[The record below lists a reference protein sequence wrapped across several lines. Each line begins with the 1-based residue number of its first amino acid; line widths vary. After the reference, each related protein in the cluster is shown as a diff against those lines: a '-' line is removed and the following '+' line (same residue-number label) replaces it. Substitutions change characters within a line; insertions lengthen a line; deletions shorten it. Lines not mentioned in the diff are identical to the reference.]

1 MTQPVFE
8 TTATA
13 LREKSK
19 LQRHFRRFD
28 VFFYLICTVVTID
41 GAVGAVGSAINS
53 VSTTPDLDR
62 AGRARRSSSCRR
74 HRVSARSGGA
84 GKYVRGGLHFGAWAR
99 GAVLTF
105 FVVSVAIF
113 AARHGVHGF
122 GGHAFLPTYAVFI
135 AVVPVLFFNYAG
147 LRCPRRRARR

>member
-41 GAVGAVGSAINS
+41 TIGPSRATALRGS
-53 VSTTPDLDR
+53 P
-62 AGRARRSSSCRR
+62 G
-74 HRVSARSGGA
+74 
-84 GKYVRGGLHFGAWAR
+84 
-99 GAVLTF
+99 
-105 FVVSVAIF
+105 
-113 AARHGVHGF
+113 
-122 GGHAFLPTYAVFI
+122 
-135 AVVPVLFFNYAG
+135 
-147 LRCPRRRARR
+147 

>member
-41 GAVGAVGSAINS
+41 TI
-53 VSTTPDLDR
+53 
-62 AGRARRSSSCRR
+62 
-74 HRVSARSGGA
+74 GA
-84 GKYVRGGLHFGAWAR
+84 GVVFYLLGGKTRRETAAEPVAPVYVPADHHEPA
-99 GAVLTF
+99 
-105 FVVSVAIF
+105 
-113 AARHGVHGF
+113 
-122 GGHAFLPTYAVFI
+122 P
-135 AVVPVLFFNYAG
+135 
-147 LRCPRRRARR
+147 